1 MIGTGTEFRIK
12 CIMPDPV
19 ATVLTAM
26 KPVFIHVSKNGGT
39 SIVESAGDQIVNA
52 GHRTASSWLA
62 EHGDDALLF
71 AVVRHPYERVASEY
85 AYRRHRLLGGE
96 QNPHLNDAAESLPD
110 WVVATLA
117 EGRYRTSEFFER
129 TGEPFNTS
137 NMVDGNLIWFV
148 PQTRWLGDDDGH
160 LLVDEILRFERIDA
174 DWARFCERHGI
185 DAPLRHRNASPG
197 SVAAR
202 DGLGNRVKQ
211 IIHDHYRSDFEA
223 FDFAP

>member
-1 MIGTGTEFRIK
+1 MIWTGAEFRIK

-85 AYRRHRLLGGE
+85 
-96 QNPHLNDAAESLPD
+96 
-110 WVVATLA
+110 T
-117 EGRYRTSEFFER
+117 
-129 TGEPFNTS
+129 
-137 NMVDGNLIWFV
+137 
-148 PQTRWLGDDDGH
+148 
-160 LLVDEILRFERIDA
+160 
-174 DWARFCERHGI
+174 
-185 DAPLRHRNASPG
+185 
-197 SVAAR
+197 
-202 DGLGNRVKQ
+202 
-211 IIHDHYRSDFEA
+211 
-223 FDFAP
+223 